1 MFNENRKDELVGFC
15 REMIRTP
22 SLSGQEEKV
31 AQLIAQ
37 KMENFGYDKVE
48 FDEYGNVAGRI
59 FLGEGGKTIL
69 LEGHMDHVEVS
80 DPSKWTMDPFGAEIK
95 NERIYGRATTDMKG
109 NLSAMIYAGALVKQ
123 DLGKIINGEVV
134 VAGSV
139 HEECFEGIASESIG
153 KRYEPDYVVIGEP
166 SNLTLKRGQRG
177 RAEVVLETFGKTAH
191 SSDPSVGLN
200 AIRKM
205 VKALSSIDRD
215 FVPQV
220 HPVLGKGILEVTDI
234 ISSPYPG
241 ASVIPDL
248 CRVTFDRRLLVGD
261 DPEKVLGQVEEILKR
276 SSLEDNDL
284 KTRVTLAVGKDKCY
298 TGKEIEATRFAPAWL
313 FDEDEPFVQRSLKG
327 LRSMGIDPEISHY
340 YFCTNGSYYAGKAGI
355 PTIGFGGSLETLA
368 HVVDEYIEISQLVK
382 ACKGYW
388 GIIKAN
394 LS

>member
-1 MFNENRKDELVGFC
+1 MFNDARREELISFC

-31 AQLIAQ
+31 AQLVAQ
-37 KMENFGYDKVE
+37 KMEKFDYDKVE
-48 FDEYGNVAGRI
+48 FDEYGNVAGSI
-59 FLGEGGKTIL
+59 LLGKGGSTIL

-80 DPSKWTMDPFGAEIK
+80 DPSKWTTDPFGAEIK
-95 NERIYGRATTDMKG
+95 NGRIYGRGTTDMKG
-109 NLSAMIYAGALVKQ
+109 NLAAMIYAGAMVKEV
-123 DLGKIINGEVV
+123 LGNSINGEVV

-139 HEECFEGIASESIG
+139 HEECFEGVASESIG

-177 RAEVVLETFGKTAH
+177 RAEVVLETYGKTAH

-200 AIRKM
+200 AIKKM
-205 VKALSSIDRD
+205 VTALASIERE
-215 FVPQV
+215 FVPRV

-248 CRVTFDRRLLVGD
+248 CRATFDRRLLVGD
-261 DPEKVLGQVEEILKR
+261 DPETVLKQVEEIMRKA
-276 SSLEDNDL
+276 SMDDQDL
-284 KTRVTLAVGKDKCY
+284 KTRVALAEGKDKCY

-313 FDEDEPFVQRSLKG
+313 FDEDDPFVKRSLEG

-368 HVVDEYIEISQLVK
+368 HVVDEYIEISHLIR
-382 ACKGYW
+382 ACEGYW